1 MADIGIDPW
10 GSDDSTDYD
19 ALSERFG
26 LEKIDLSTINN
37 PSMLQRR
44 DLVFAHRDLDVP
56 LSAAERG
63 DPFGVLTGLMPS
75 GKMHLG
81 HTMVIEQAKWFQ
93 EIGADVTVAVADLE
107 SVATRGMSLEQGRK
121 VALEEYVSNY
131 AAMGLDPDKTSVYFQ
146 SSRPEVQRL
155 AFVLGRRT
163 NLSELGSIYGFGGD
177 TNLAHVQAP
186 LVQVGDILHPMLDDF
201 GGLRPIVVPV
211 GVDQDPHIRLTRD
224 IVSKTQWFNIRHAK
238 PTGLLVSLS
247 VQDDNKTAF
256 GMSENGRIDKSRRND
271 VVSSVV
277 QILRDLGFADVTSNP
292 SHGTITIPAATGSD
306 EQGIRSRLLQ
316 LERSMGGLGLMAP
329 ASSYHRF
336 AMGLTGGKMSSS
348 KPETTIFLNDS
359 IESMKKKIRKA
370 HSGGQPTVEEHR
382 RLGGNTDKDVAYQYL
397 RFFFEPD
404 DSELERISAEYASGR
419 ILAGEMKQVCID
431 RAEEWL
437 SELSEKRSQWS
448 NRLEEFLF

>member
-1 MADIGIDPW
+1 
-10 GSDDSTDYD
+10 
-19 ALSERFG
+19 
-26 LEKIDLSTINN
+26 
-37 PSMLQRR
+37 
-44 DLVFAHRDLDVP
+44 
-56 LSAAERG
+56 
-63 DPFGVLTGLMPS
+63 
-75 GKMHLG
+75 
-81 HTMVIEQAKWFQ
+81 
-93 EIGADVTVAVADLE
+93 
-107 SVATRGMSLEQGRK
+107 
-121 VALEEYVSNY
+121 
-131 AAMGLDPDKTSVYFQ
+131 
-146 SSRPEVQRL
+146 
-155 AFVLGRRT
+155 
-163 NLSELGSIYGFGGD
+163 
-177 TNLAHVQAP
+177 
-186 LVQVGDILHPMLDDF
+186 
-201 GGLRPIVVPV
+201 
-211 GVDQDPHIRLTRD
+211 
-224 IVSKTQWFNIRHAK
+224 
-238 PTGLLVSLS
+238 
-247 VQDDNKTAF
+247 
-256 GMSENGRIDKSRRND
+256 MSENGRIDKSRRND

-419 ILAGEMKQVCID
+419 ILAGEMKQICID